1 LDVLFYWPIEL
12 IILPIY
18 LLMPIVCPLK
28 ALKLALGPKVTYPIV
43 ELEHTF
49 PQMLISTLGVMHLGL
64 VVLPLVN

>member
-1 LDVLFYWPIEL
+1 
-12 IILPIY
+12 
-18 LLMPIVCPLK
+18 MPIVCPLK